1 VGFLLLLIVIA
12 AIAYRVSSPAE
23 RARYSGKALQSIAQ
37 LKAAAMRPRPEVDE
51 FRAGL
56 RARSRYIVV
65 TPAIVAINALVF
77 VGLAFG
83 AGAMADPD
91 TLLGW
96 GASIGP
102 RTTNGEWWRLL
113 TSLFVH
119 NGLFYLLFSAAVLW
133 QIGAILER
141 VAGRLTFA
149 LVYVLAGIA
158 AALVHLASHAVDVAA
173 GSTGALF
180 GLYGLLVATVGCQLL
195 LQRRVVEQAEPEAV
209 DELEFPAVEAV
220 EAVEPKDV
228 RMPLVVMNRLAS
240 VAALF
245 IAYILASGR
254 ATGAEPVALG
264 VGLAFG
270 LALAS
275 RDRSKQPDIR
285 RIAIA
290 AGTVAALATAYAI
303 PLRQIA
309 DVKPEIARLIA
320 TEDQNATQY
329 QTALEGYKKGR
340 TTADA
345 VAQLVER
352 TFMPELHAA
361 DARLRGLQHVPE
373 EHQPLVA
380 DAREYIR
387 LRYDS
392 WRLRAAAFRTNLVP
406 RRDANAAQDA
416 SWRLNA
422 EKKFRSNMAAIGNA
436 EAAER
441 TAHAAFERL
450 RAQKSN

>member
-1 VGFLLLLIVIA
+1 M
-12 AIAYRVSSPAE
+12 
-23 RARYSGKALQSIAQ
+23 ARDAVAQ
-37 LKAAAMRPRPEVDE
+37 LRVAAMRPRPAVDE
-51 FRAGL
+51 FRAAL
-56 RARSRYIVV
+56 RARSPRIIV
-65 TPAIVAINALVF
+65 TPALAAINALVF
-77 VGLAFG
+77 VGLVFG
-83 AGAMADPD
+83 AGAMADPA

-96 GASIGP
+96 GASLGP

-119 NGLFYLLFSAAVLW
+119 DGLFFLLISVGVVL

-149 LVYVLAGIA
+149 LVYVLAGISA
-158 AALVHLASHAVDVAA
+158 GLIHLSSHPVDVAA
-173 GSTGALF
+173 GSTGAVF
-180 GLYGLLVATVGCQLL
+180 GLYGLLVATIGCQLL
-195 LQRRVVEQAEPEAV
+195 LHRRVVEDAEPT
-209 DELEFPAVEAV
+209 LVE
-220 EAVEPKDV
+220 ETGPKDV
-228 RMPLVVMNRLAS
+228 RMPLVVMNRLAI

-254 ATGAEPVALG
+254 ATGAEPAALG
-264 VGLAFG
+264 VGLVFG

-275 RDRSKQPDIR
+275 RDGGKQPEIYR
-285 RIAIA
+285 VAIA
-290 AGTVAALATAYAI
+290 AGTVAAFATAYAI

-320 TEDQNATQY
+320 TEDQSAKTY
-329 QTALEGYKKGR
+329 QTALEAYKKGR

-345 VAQLVER
+345 IAQLAER

-361 DARLRGLQHVPE
+361 DARLLALKNVPE

-380 DAREYIR
+380 DAREYVR

-392 WRLRAAAFRTNLVP
+392 WRLRAAAFRANLVP
-406 RRDANAAQDA
+406 RRQANDAQDA
-416 SWRLNA
+416 SWRLHV
-422 EKKFRSNMAAIGNA
+422 EKTFRSNMATIGNA

-441 TAHAAFERL
+441 TALAAFDRL